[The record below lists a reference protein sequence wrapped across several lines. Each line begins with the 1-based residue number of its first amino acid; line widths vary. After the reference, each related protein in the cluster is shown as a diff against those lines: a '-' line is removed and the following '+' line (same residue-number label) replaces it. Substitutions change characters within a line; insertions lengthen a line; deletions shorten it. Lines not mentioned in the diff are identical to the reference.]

1 MGLKI
6 MFAAAIGLI
15 AILLYVMSV
24 FGRFTIHAKDDM
36 EDRDRYLQRINLFY
50 RIVWGCFFV
59 CVFFILGLIFVIL
72 GQELLFWR
80 WRSEGI
86 VIYHPAAYTPH
97 YISLIELSG
106 LAIMSFALAMLI
118 RLIRKEITDYMI
130 F

>member
-1 MGLKI
+1 MQKMI
-6 MFAAAIGLI
+6 WRIGI
-15 AILLYVMSV
+15 GIYSGSIYFIGS
-24 FGRFTIHAKDDM
+24 FGD
-36 EDRDRYLQRINLFY
+36 
-50 RIVWGCFFV
+50 VFFV

-97 YISLIELSG
+97 HISLIELSG
-106 LAIMSFALAMLI
+106 LALMSFALAMLI

>member
-1 MGLKI
+1 MHHKI
-6 MFAAAIGLI
+6 MFAAAIGLV

-24 FGRFTIHAKDDM
+24 FGKFTIHAKDDM
-36 EDRDRYLQRINLFY
+36 EDRDWYLQRINLFY

-86 VIYHPAAYTPH
+86 VMLHPAAYTPH
-97 YISLIELSG
+97 YMYL
-106 LAIMSFALAMLI
+106 
-118 RLIRKEITDYMI
+118 
-130 F
+130 